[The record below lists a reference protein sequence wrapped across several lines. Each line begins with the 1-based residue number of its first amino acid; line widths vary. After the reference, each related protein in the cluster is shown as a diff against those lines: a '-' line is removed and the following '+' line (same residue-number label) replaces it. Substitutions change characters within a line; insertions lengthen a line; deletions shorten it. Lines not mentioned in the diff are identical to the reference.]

1 MAIDKIMTAE
11 AAETLALRGL
21 QFLASDDERIG
32 FFLNTTGTQ
41 PQDLFRDAADPA
53 FLLGVLDYLLA
64 DESLLFM
71 FAETAQIAP
80 ELPASARYALAGPET
95 GGDGMS

>member
-1 MAIDKIMTAE
+1 MAIDNIMTSE

-53 FLLGVLDYLLA
+53 FLLGVLLSCPPAPDMLWLDPKPA
-64 DESLLFM
+64 G
-71 FAETAQIAP
+71 TACH
-80 ELPASARYALAGPET
+80 
-95 GGDGMS
+95 DCK